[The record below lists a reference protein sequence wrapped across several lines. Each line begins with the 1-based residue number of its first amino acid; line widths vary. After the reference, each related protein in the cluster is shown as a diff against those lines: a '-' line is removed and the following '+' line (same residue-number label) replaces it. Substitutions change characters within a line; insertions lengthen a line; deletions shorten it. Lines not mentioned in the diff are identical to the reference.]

1 MKLSVG
7 DSVSIKKSFSQEE
20 VLAYAKASGDTNPIH
35 FDVEYASKTTFNKPI
50 VHGLFVASLFGGL
63 LGTKMPGMGTIHL
76 GQNLKFIKPVFVNE
90 QIEATIKIISVR
102 EDKPVIVFE
111 NTIINEN
118 GEIVM
123 TGESVVIYRG
133 PVFQK

>member
-1 MKLSVG
+1 MELRVG
-7 DSVSIKKSFSQEE
+7 DSASIKKTFSQEE
-20 VLAYAKASGDTNPIH
+20 VLAYANSSGDRNPIH
-35 FDVEYASKTTFNKPI
+35 FDVEYASVTPFKKPI
-50 VHGLFVASLFGGL
+50 VHGLFAASLFGGL
-63 LGTKMPGMGTIHL
+63 LGTTLPGPGTIHL

-90 QIEATIKIISVR
+90 PVEAIIRIISIR

-111 NTIINEN
+111 NILINGD
-118 GEIVM
+118 GETVM